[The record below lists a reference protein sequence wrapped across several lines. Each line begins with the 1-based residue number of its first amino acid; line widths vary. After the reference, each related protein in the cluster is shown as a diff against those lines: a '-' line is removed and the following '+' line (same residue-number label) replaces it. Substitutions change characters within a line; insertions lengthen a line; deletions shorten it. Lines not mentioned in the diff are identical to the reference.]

1 MSIIRETESDS
12 YSIQDIAYHLLDEA
26 FQESSENIYSF
37 SSCEGLYNK
46 RRDGD
51 IQTIHGFAED
61 SYIID
66 ILPKQDGEIYFL
78 DTSFNI
84 SLDTT
89 LLSAFEGMSINI
101 FDDSQDFL
109 ENEISFSN
117 LVELVEE
124 LP

>member
-1 MSIIRETESDS
+1 MFSNEETESDLS
-12 YSIQDIAYHLLDEA
+12 SIQDISHDLLNEA
-26 FQESSENIYSF
+26 FQESSESTYSPV
-37 SSCEGLYNK
+37 SCEVLFK
-46 RRDGD
+46 RRKDGD
-51 IQTIHGFAED
+51 IQEFLED

-66 ILPKQDGEIYFL
+66 IRSTQDGEVSFL
-78 DTSFNI
+78 DTSVGI
-84 SLDTT
+84 SLNST